1 MEKAYKEFR
10 VSASG
15 PKKVWKDGRKMY
27 KILEIHALEAKE
39 VTDMSHNTP
48 GIEEPWVCTEEEL
61 QWMRAWFKDCAD
73 YRD

>member
-1 MEKAYKEFR
+1 
-10 VSASG
+10 
-15 PKKVWKDGRKMY
+15 
-27 KILEIHALEAKE
+27 
-39 VTDMSHNTP
+39 MSHNTP